1 MNAVRALMISAALL
15 GNVAIGQESMSFGL
29 DTGGDMFSFGG
40 NTQQQEFYSAD
51 GKANVTAYKVDES
64 FYIAL
69 NGKIAEGYHAY
80 WRNPGSVGM
89 PISATL
95 KAPEGFKVEGP
106 YWEVP
111 HRVAGDFS
119 VAYSYEAPIAVWKVT
134 PEANAPQQAEFTI
147 ETEAQTCNDEGCNA
161 PESRTAVITLNSGEP
176 TANSEWAAEET
187 KVELLGDTPIELS
200 ATQTKDA
207 VTLLIK
213 GIENIEQAYF
223 FSEDNCI
230 NPTAEQKLEKTA
242 DGYTLIL
249 PRNDNSDMMHPVQ
262 NESFVGKELATLKG
276 ILSFDGKHAVV
287 SLVLNA
293 DAPSVTEAPAV
304 IEEAVT
310 TEEEDEEIDEEEED
324 EDEEELVD
332 DEEEE
337 DIDEEEE
344 ASDEASENATV
355 APITSNNT
363 PSFLSNDITTTEGGI
378 FGLPG
383 NQSFYSVNGKANV
396 TAYQTGN
403 SFYIAL
409 NGKITKGYHAYW
421 RNPGSAGMSV
431 TASLKAPEGFK
442 VEGPYWEVPHRVV
455 GDFSV
460 AYSYEAPIAVWKV
473 TPEATAPQQAEFTI
487 ESEAQTCN
495 DTGCNAPESCT
506 AVVTLNSGEPTA
518 NPEWTAEET
527 KVELLGDTPVELSAT
542 QTKDAVTLLIK
553 GIENIE
559 QAYFFSEDNSIY
571 PATDQKLEKTAEGYT
586 LMLPRNDNNDPMHS
600 VHNEELVGKE
610 LSELNGILSF
620 DGKHAVV
627 KYAFT
632 NTTEQTTGEPA
643 VTEQPKEEPAT
654 TEQPTEEPAVIDQPT
669 EEPAT
674 TEQPTEEPVVIDQ
687 PTEEPAVI
695 DHPTE
700 EPAVIDQPTEEPAT
714 IDQPKEEST
723 ATEQQSDSKKELELY
738 LTTDKESYKKGESFH
753 IALNT
758 NIIKG
763 HHGYWRNPGIAGIPM
778 TATLTAPQG
787 FKVEGPYWTMPQ
799 VHDGAYSYEND
810 QAKAV
815 WVVTPQDNAP
825 SNAEF
830 TATCNAQLCNASGCI
845 APEDYISAP
854 LTLKEGDARTNI
866 DWNGIEKNVEVLGNT
881 EVTVSATQTPEEI
894 ILTIKGVEKIENAY
908 FFAEEKHI
916 IDSLA
921 EQKLQKGEDSYTLT
935 LKRQNDDAVPAE
947 LKGQTVKQLKGILTF
962 DGKLAGVSVEP
973 EVTAGAT
980 PVSPTTTYLYVALL
994 ICLGVTLVL
1003 TFSNLCGEY
1012 KPYVVFALYLVSS
1025 LLIALYL
1032 QDKMA
1037 ATPMDFFITLT
1048 CYAAAFWALQRW
1060 FMGNKTKKSRIISGI
1075 SALLLVGAFVYT
1087 SFPKER
1093 PSIWQEWTPE
1103 AMAQAFKEGKPVYV
1117 DFTATWCATCQT
1129 NKKVAYTEEVLE
1141 KFKQYNV
1148 VLMKADKTNPNPEI
1162 DKEMKRLG
1170 RSQVPTNV
1178 LYVPTEETKN
1188 SPEKVHYEIT
1198 QEIFTADY
1206 LSDFITKTME
1216 GQKTESTGKESS
1228 SDFWQII
1235 GLLFLG
1241 GLILNF
1247 MPCVFPVIGIKV
1259 MSFVELGGGSR
1270 SKIFMHSMAFVAGI
1284 VASFFTLS
1292 ILLLLCFSAEDRS
1305 WAVWMQNPWVV
1316 YGIVLLLL
1324 VLGLSMFGLFEIG
1337 VGATGAGQNLQNKEG
1352 MMGSFFQGVFITI
1365 VATPCSAPFLGSA
1378 MPLALAL
1385 PNVQMVLAFC
1395 FMGLGLAFPYIMLGA
1410 FPKLIAFLPR
1420 PGAWMESLKKG
1431 LSFLLFG
1438 AAAWILS
1445 VYLPMYKGDVAL
1457 LLLGILIISFAFWV
1471 YGKWCP
1477 IYQEAKV
1484 RRNGAIVAV
1493 LMLAVGAW
1501 LSLPLNAAAQEQKQ
1515 PEQKEPVKE
1524 EEQTAPTT
1532 EVAQTKETS
1541 VTEESSEKVETPAD
1555 DTTTKETPI
1564 TEESAEKVETPA
1576 DDTTSEKKAALPEGV
1591 KLSAGNTPEWNSWTP
1606 TIIEDCLKAGYPV
1619 YADFTATWCTNCLK
1633 NKKVAYTADTCTVF
1647 KDKQVVMVKVDL
1659 TDPKAPALSEKD
1671 KLNALLA
1678 SHNRNKQIPI
1688 NVLYVPSEKE
1698 GEQPKLLLAE
1708 PKLTPEYLQQ
1718 FLLENLAK

>member
-1 MNAVRALMISAALL
+1 MNAVRAIMISAALL
-15 GNVAIGQESMSFGL
+15 GSSVFGQESAPFGYETDGMSSL
-29 DTGGDMFSFGG
+29 FGG
-40 NTQQQEFYSAD
+40 GEQQQEFYSVTA
-51 GKANVTAYKVDES
+51 KPSVTAYKVGS
-64 FYIAL
+64 GFYIAM
-69 NGKIAEGYHAY
+69 NGKVAESYHAY

-89 PISATL
+89 PIEATL
-95 KAPEGFKVEGP
+95 KAPEGFTVEGP
-106 YWEVP
+106 FWEVP
-111 HRVAGDFS
+111 HRVQGEFS
-119 VAYSYEAPIAVWKVT
+119 VAYSYEAPVAVWKVT
-134 PEANAPQQAEFTI
+134 PEANAPQQAEFVVESTAQTCNDMGCNAPETRTAAITLSAGEPSAAPEWTAEESKVETLGDTPVTVTATQTKDAVTLLISGADNMEHAYFFSEDNCINPLAEQKLEKNADGYTLTLPRNDNSDMMHPVQNEAQVGKELSELKGILSFDGKHIRLALNLNATESAEDIAPTPEVQPTETADMPGEEETADVEEDDDDEEIDEDEDTADEEELVEDTPAVTETPEQTSSFLNDDYSSAEGSIFGFGDTAQQEFYSVTAKPSVTAYQVGNSFYIALNGNIAEGYHAYWRNPASAGMPVTATLKAPQGFKVEGPYWEVPHRVVGDYCVTYSYEAPVVIWKITPEDTAPQQAEFII
-147 ETEAQTCNDEGCNA
+147 ESEAQTCNDMGCNA
-161 PESRTAVITLNSGEP
+161 PELRTTAVTLAAGEASASP
-176 TANSEWAAEET
+176 AWGNEES
-187 KVELLGDTPIELS
+187 KVEVLGDTPVEVS
-200 ATQTKDA
+200 ATQTTDA

-223 FSEDNCI
+223 YSEDNCI
-230 NPTAEQKLEKTA
+230 NPVAE
-242 DGYTLIL
+242 
-249 PRNDNSDMMHPVQ
+249 
-262 NESFVGKELATLKG
+262 
-276 ILSFDGKHAVV
+276 
-287 SLVLNA
+287 
-293 DAPSVTEAPAV
+293 
-304 IEEAVT
+304 
-310 TEEEDEEIDEEEED
+310 
-324 EDEEELVD
+324 
-332 DEEEE
+332 
-337 DIDEEEE
+337 
-344 ASDEASENATV
+344 
-355 APITSNNT
+355 
-363 PSFLSNDITTTEGGI
+363 
-378 FGLPG
+378 
-383 NQSFYSVNGKANV
+383 
-396 TAYQTGN
+396 
-403 SFYIAL
+403 
-409 NGKITKGYHAYW
+409 
-421 RNPGSAGMSV
+421 
-431 TASLKAPEGFK
+431 
-442 VEGPYWEVPHRVV
+442 
-455 GDFSV
+455 
-460 AYSYEAPIAVWKV
+460 
-473 TPEATAPQQAEFTI
+473 
-487 ESEAQTCN
+487 
-495 DTGCNAPESCT
+495 
-506 AVVTLNSGEPTA
+506 
-518 NPEWTAEET
+518 
-527 KVELLGDTPVELSAT
+527 
-542 QTKDAVTLLIK
+542 
-553 GIENIE
+553 
-559 QAYFFSEDNSIY
+559 
-571 PATDQKLEKTAEGYT
+571 QKLEKTAEGYT
-586 LMLPRNDNNDPMHS
+586 LTLPRNDNKDSMHTTL
-600 VHNEELVGKE
+600 NAEIVGKE
-610 LSELNGILSF
+610 LSELSGILSF
-620 DGKHAVV
+620 DGKHTVV
-627 KYAFT
+627 KYSFT
-632 NTTEQTTGEPA
+632 ASTEQPEEEPT
-643 VTEQPKEEPAT
+643 VIEQPKEEPVVI
-654 TEQPTEEPAVIDQPT
+654 EQPK
-669 EEPAT
+669 
-674 TEQPTEEPVVIDQ
+674 EEPVVI
-687 PTEEPAVI
+687 E
-695 DHPTE
+695 
-700 EPAVIDQPTEEPAT
+700 
-714 IDQPKEEST
+714 QPKEVST
-723 ATEQQSDSKKELELY
+723 ATEEATELQDNKKPLELN
-738 LTTDKESYKKGESFH
+738 LSADKESYKKGESFH

-758 NIIKG
+758 QIIEG

-778 TATLTAPQG
+778 KATLKAPEG
-787 FKVEGPYWTMPQ
+787 FKVEGPYWTMP
-799 VHDGAYSYEND
+799 HEHNGAYSYEND

-815 WVVTPQDNAP
+815 WVVTPQEKAP
-825 SNAEF
+825 ANAEF
-830 TATCNAQLCNASGCI
+830 SATCSAQLCNATGCLT
-845 APEDYISAP
+845 PEDYTATPI
-854 LTLKEGDARTNI
+854 TLAEGEAKAAAT
-866 DWNGIEKNVEVLGNT
+866 WAGIERNVEILGDT
-881 EVTVSATQTPEEI
+881 EVTVSATQTPDEI
-894 ILTIKGVEKIENAY
+894 ILTIKGVDTIEKAY
-908 FFAEEKHI
+908 FFAEEQYI
-916 IDSLA
+916 IDSIA

-935 LKRQNDDAVPAE
+935 LKRQNDDYVPAE

-962 DGKLAGVSVEP
+962 DGKHAGISVEP

-980 PVSPTTTYLYVALL
+980 PVPPTTTYLYVALL

-1012 KPYVVFALYLVSS
+1012 KAYVVFALYLVSS
-1025 LLIALYL
+1025 MLIALYL

-1060 FMGNKTKKSRIISGI
+1060 FMGNKSTKSRIISGI

-1141 KFKQYNV
+1141 KFKQYDV
-1148 VLMKADKTNPNPEI
+1148 VLMKADKTNPNPDI

-1178 LYVPTEETKN
+1178 LYVPTPETKDT
-1188 SPEKVHYEIT
+1188 PEKVHYEIT

-1216 GQKTESTGKESS
+1216 GKKTEASAKEES

-1484 RRNGAIVAV
+1484 RRNGAIAAL

-1501 LSLPLNAAAQEQKQ
+1501 LSLPLNAATQEQKQ
-1515 PEQKEPVKE
+1515 PEQTEQAKE
-1524 EEQTAPTT
+1524 EQQSAPSS
-1532 EVAQTKETS
+1532 EEAQTKETS
-1541 VTEESSEKVETPAD
+1541 AD
-1555 DTTTKETPI
+1555 NTTTEQ
-1564 TEESAEKVETPA
+1564 
-1576 DDTTSEKKAALPEGV
+1576 KAALPEGV
-1591 KLSAGNTPEWNSWTP
+1591 KLTAGNTPEWNSWTP

-1633 NKKVAYTADTCTVF
+1633 NKKVAYTADTCAVF
-1647 KDKQVVMVKVDL
+1647 KDNQVVMVKVDL
-1659 TDPKAPALSEKD
+1659 TDPKAPGLAEKA
-1671 KLNALLA
+1671 KLNELLIA
-1678 SHNRNKQIPI
+1678 NKRNQQIPI
-1688 NVLYVPSEKE
+1688 NVLYLPAEKE
-1698 GEQPKLLLAE
+1698 GEQPTLLLAE
-1708 PKLTPEYLQQ
+1708 PKLTPEYLQN
-1718 FLLENLAK
+1718 FLQEALKK